1 MANPEREA
9 HIRPPIFDGS
19 NFTHWKIRT
28 TAYLQSL
35 GAEVWGIVESGY
47 KFPSAIPTDAAER
60 KQYELNAKVVTVL
73 LGSLTQSEFMKIMH
87 YKSAKEIWDKIILSY
102 EGDEQVKRAKLQ
114 TLRIRY
120 ENLKMHSNESIANY
134 FLRMD
139 EIVNCMRDLGEE
151 FKEVVLVEKVL
162 RSLSAKF
169 DSKVSAIEEKEN
181 LQKITMSQ
189 LHGILTAFEMRK
201 EGPSEATFEASGYM
215 SEEEEEV
222 NFVKN
227 LEQGT
232 GRFKGKLP
240 FKCFSC
246 GRVGHYAARCPHN
259 KGKMSEEGNRSYYT
273 HVKSNDSFNGS
284 EDIRSLMAYDK
295 KNAEIEEVTKLNEQ
309 LETVTRVREKLQD
322 IVKDQNITIQSLE
335 SKIFSL
341 KEDLE
346 KSKEQNIEALEHEV
360 IKLKQQVEEGRKA
373 EEDLRKQYLKKEEQH
388 QVEVNILKG
397 KLEEKDKLLRF
408 QDSTKIL
415 DDILGSQRSPS
426 IKTGLGFHES
436 VEGESSSQGEARNSK
451 EKSKMINKELR
462 SHPHQQS
469 RNDIFTPPLNNVEC
483 YVCHN
488 LGHVAARCRSRM
500 VQDHHKR
507 SSHPRYYRGYCF
519 ACNAYGHKEIDCNR
533 RNMKYVRCYSC
544 NKLGH
549 KARECKSKFQSSKQE
564 DHTSS

>member
-1 MANPEREA
+1 
-9 HIRPPIFDGS
+9 
-19 NFTHWKIRT
+19 
-28 TAYLQSL
+28 
-35 GAEVWGIVESGY
+35 
-47 KFPSAIPTDAAER
+47 
-60 KQYELNAKVVTVL
+60 
-73 LGSLTQSEFMKIMH
+73 MH
-87 YKSAKEIWDKIILSY
+87 FKSAKEIWDKIILSY

-120 ENLKMHSNESIANY
+120 ENLKMHSNENIANY
-134 FLRMD
+134 LLRMD

-169 DSKVSAIEEKEN
+169 DSKVSSIEEKEN

-189 LHGILTAFEMRK
+189 LHGILIAFEMRK
-201 EGPSEATFEASGYM
+201 EGPSEAAFEASGYM
-215 SEEEEEV
+215 SEEEYEV

-227 LEQGT
+227 LEWGT
-232 GRFKGKLP
+232 RRFKGKLP
-240 FKCFSC
+240 FKCFSF

-295 KNAEIEEVTKLNEQ
+295 KNAETEEVTKLNEQ
-309 LETVTRVREKLQD
+309 LETVTR
-322 IVKDQNITIQSLE
+322 
-335 SKIFSL
+335 
-341 KEDLE
+341 
-346 KSKEQNIEALEHEV
+346 NIEALENEV

-397 KLEEKDKLLRF
+397 KLEEKDKFLRF

-462 SHPHQQS
+462 GHSHQS
-469 RNDIFTPPLNNVEC
+469 RNEILQTKSFTPPLNNVEC

-488 LGHVAARCRSRM
+488 LGHVAAKCRSRM

-507 SSHPRYYRGYCF
+507 SSHPRYFRGYCF
-519 ACNAYGHKEIDCNR
+519 ARNAYGHKAIDCNR
-533 RNMKYVRCYSC
+533 RNMKYVSCYSC

-564 DHTSS
+564 DHTSSQFQKTELETERCDILQLADITDTGDIESEEIQYSILHTLI

>member
-1 MANPEREA
+1 MASPEKEA

-35 GAEVWGIVESGY
+35 GAEVWGIVEGGY
-47 KFPSAIPTDAAER
+47 NFPSAIPTDVAEK
-60 KQYELNAKVVTVL
+60 KQYEFNAKVVTVL
-73 LGSLTQSEFMKIMH
+73 LGSLTQSEFMKVMH
-87 YKSAKEIWDKIILSY
+87 FKSAKEMWDKIIPSY
-102 EGDEQVKRAKLQ
+102 EGDDQVKRAKLQ
-114 TLRIRY
+114 TLRIWY

-139 EIVNCMRDLGEE
+139 EIVNCIRDLGEE
-151 FKEVVLVEKVL
+151 FKEVVLVENVL

-201 EGPSEATFEASGYM
+201 EGPSEAAFEASGYM

-227 LEQGT
+227 LET
-232 GRFKGKLP
+232 G
-240 FKCFSC
+240 
-246 GRVGHYAARCPHN
+246 N
-259 KGKMSEEGNRSYYT
+259 WTIE
-273 HVKSNDSFNGS
+273 S

-295 KNAEIEEVTKLNEQ
+295 KNAETEEVTKLNEQ

-322 IVKDQNITIQSLE
+322 IVKDQSITIHSLE
-335 SKIFSL
+335 STIFSL
-341 KEDLE
+341 KEYLE
-346 KSKEQNIEALEHEV
+346 KSKEQNREALEHEV
-360 IKLKQQVEEGRKA
+360 IKLKKQVEEGRKA
-373 EEDLRKQYLKKEEQH
+373 EEDLRKQYLEKEEQH

-426 IKTGLGFHES
+426 IKIGLGFYES
-436 VEGESSSQGEARNSK
+436 VEGESSSQGEARNSN
-451 EKSKMINKELR
+451 EKSEKHNEEMRRK
-462 SHPHQQS
+462 PHQ
-469 RNDIFTPPLNNVEC
+469 
-483 YVCHN
+483 
-488 LGHVAARCRSRM
+488 
-500 VQDHHKR
+500 
-507 SSHPRYYRGYCF
+507 
-519 ACNAYGHKEIDCNR
+519 
-533 RNMKYVRCYSC
+533 
-544 NKLGH
+544 
-549 KARECKSKFQSSKQE
+549 
-564 DHTSS
+564 

>member
-1 MANPEREA
+1 MANPQREA
-9 HIRPPIFDGS
+9 HIRPPIFDGN

-35 GAEVWGIVESGY
+35 GAEVWGIVEGGY

-60 KQYELNAKVVTVL
+60 KQYELNAKAVTIL
-73 LGSLTQSEFMKIMH
+73 LGSLTQSEFMKVMH
-87 YKSAKEIWDKIILSY
+87 FKSAKEIWDKIILSY
-102 EGDEQVKRAKLQ
+102 EGHEQVKRAKLQ
-114 TLRIRY
+114 TLKIRY

-139 EIVNCMRDLGEE
+139 EIVNCMRNLGEE

-162 RSLSAKF
+162 RSLPAKF

-201 EGPSEATFEASGYM
+201 EGPLEATFEASGYM
-215 SEEEEEV
+215 SEEEDEV

-227 LEQGT
+227 LEWGT
-232 GRFKGKLP
+232 GRFEGKLP

-284 EDIRSLMAYDK
+284 EEIRSIMAYEK
-295 KNAEIEEVTKLNEQ
+295 KNAETEEVTKLNKQ
-309 LETVTRVREKLQD
+309 LETVTRNRE
-322 IVKDQNITIQSLE
+322 SLE
-335 SKIFSL
+335 
-341 KEDLE
+341 
-346 KSKEQNIEALEHEV
+346 EQEHEV

-373 EEDLRKQYLKKEEQH
+373 EEDLRKQCLEKEEQH

-415 DDILGSQRSPS
+415 DDILGSQTSPS
-426 IKTGLGFHES
+426 IKTGLGFYES
-436 VEGESSSQGEARNSK
+436 IEGESSSQGEARNSN
-451 EKSKMINKELR
+451 EKSEMHNEEMRRK
-462 SHPHQQS
+462 PHQ
-469 RNDIFTPPLNNVEC
+469 
-483 YVCHN
+483 
-488 LGHVAARCRSRM
+488 
-500 VQDHHKR
+500 
-507 SSHPRYYRGYCF
+507 
-519 ACNAYGHKEIDCNR
+519 
-533 RNMKYVRCYSC
+533 
-544 NKLGH
+544 
-549 KARECKSKFQSSKQE
+549 
-564 DHTSS
+564 